1 MAVTPETLRLVD
13 GMRVQIDTTVDA
25 TAADLIRAWAAAWD
39 EVAGEWQAALADLV
53 AGTTGGHWPTRG
65 KVLRAERARRALE
78 VTEAA
83 LDQVVA
89 GSEARVLQAVPTLT
103 VSAADWS
110 ARIVASQ
117 LPPLLPAGAA
127 VAFNRVDPAAVTS
140 IVERTTEQIHALH
153 YPLQRD
159 AVREMKRTL
168 VRGVAV
174 GDNPRRAAGIML
186 QRTQGVFNGG
196 RNRALVIA
204 RTEMLSAHRAAS
216 READRA
222 NADVVGGWQWIA
234 SLDRR
239 TCPSCWAKHGTT
251 YPVDEDGP
259 NDHQQGRCTGIPVT
273 KSWTELGFNIDEPP
287 SVLADAEATFKGL
300 PEADQLAIMGR
311 ARLDLLNGGQA
322 SWADL
327 SRRRTTPGWRDSY
340 VPTPV
345 RDLQRA
351 AN

>member
-1 MAVTPETLRLVD
+1 VAVTPETLRMVD
-13 GMRVQIDTTVDA
+13 GMRVQIDATVDA

-39 EVAGEWQAALADLV
+39 EVAGEWAVALADLV

-83 LDQVVA
+83 LDAVA
-89 GSEARVLQAVPTLT
+89 ATSEARVLQSMPQLT
-103 VSAADWS
+103 ASAADWS

-127 VAFNRVDPAAVTS
+127 VAFNRVDPAAVTA

-153 YPLQRD
+153 RPLSRD

-174 GDNPRRAAGIML
+174 GDNPRRAASIML
-186 QRTQGVFNGG
+186 QRTQGAFNGG

-204 RTEMLSAHRAAS
+204 RTEMLDAHRAAS
-216 READRA
+216 REQDRA
-222 NADVVGGWQWIA
+222 NADVLGGWQWVA

-239 TCPSCWAKHGTT
+239 CCPSCWAKHGTT
-251 YPVDEDGP
+251 YPVDDEGP
-259 NDHQQGRCTGIPVT
+259 LDHQQGRCTGVPVT
-273 KSWTELGFNIDEPP
+273 KSWADLGFAIDEPP
-287 SVLADAEATFKGL
+287 SVLADAEATFKAL
-300 PEADQLAIMGR
+300 DPDAQVAIMGR
-311 ARLDLLNGGQA
+311 GRLDALSSGRA
-322 SWADL
+322 SWGDL
-327 SRRRTTPGWRDSY
+327 STRRRTDGWRDSFA
-340 VPTPV
+340 PTP
-345 RDLQRA
+345 LRA
-351 AN
+351 LV

>member
-13 GMRVQIDTTVDA
+13 GMRVQIDATVDA
-25 TAADLIRAWAAAWD
+25 TTADLIRAWAAAWD
-39 EVAGEWQAALADLV
+39 EVAGEWAIALADLV

-83 LDQVVA
+83 LNAVA
-89 GSEARVLQAVPTLT
+89 AQSEARVLQSMPALT
-103 VSAADWS
+103 ASAADWS

-127 VAFNRVDPAAVTS
+127 VAFNRVDPAAVTA

-186 QRTQGVFNGG
+186 GRTQGAFNGG

-204 RTEMLSAHRAAS
+204 RTELLDAHRAAS
-216 READRA
+216 REQDRA
-222 NADVVGGWQWIA
+222 NADVLAGWQWVA

-239 TCPSCWAKHGTT
+239 CCPSCWAKHGTT
-251 YPVDEDGP
+251 YPVEDAGP
-259 NDHQQGRCTGIPVT
+259 LDHQQGRCTGVPVT
-273 KSWTELGFNIDEPP
+273 KSWADLGFAIDEPP
-287 SVLADAEATFKGL
+287 SVLADAEATFKAL
-300 PEADQLAIMGR
+300 DPADQVAIMGR
-311 ARLDLLNGGQA
+311 GRLDALTSGRA
-322 SWADL
+322 SWGDL
-327 SRRRTTPGWRDSY
+327 STRRRTDGWRDSY
-340 VPTPV
+340 APTP
-345 RDLQRA
+345 LHA
-351 AN
+351 LA

>member
-1 MAVTPETLRLVD
+1 MVD
-13 GMRVQIDTTVDA
+13 GMRVQIDATVDA

-39 EVAGEWQAALADLV
+39 EVAGEWAVALADLV
-53 AGTTGGHWPTRG
+53 QNTTGGHWPTRG

-127 VAFNRVDPAAVTS
+127 VAFNRVDPAAVTA

-153 YPLQRD
+153 RPLSRD

-186 QRTQGVFNGG
+186 DRTQGAFNGG

-204 RTEMLSAHRAAS
+204 RTEMLDAHRAAS
-216 READRA
+216 REQDRA
-222 NADVVGGWQWIA
+222 NADVLGGWQWVA

-239 TCPSCWAKHGTT
+239 CCPSCWSKHGTT
-251 YPVDEDGP
+251 YPVEDEGP
-259 NDHQQGRCTGIPVT
+259 LDHQQGRCTGVPVT
-273 KSWTELGFNIDEPP
+273 KNWADLGFAIDEPP
-287 SVLADAEATFKGL
+287 SVLADAEATFKAL
-300 PEADQLAIMGR
+300 DPDTQVAIMGR
-311 ARLDLLNGGQA
+311 GRLDALTSGRV
-322 SWADL
+322 SWGDL
-327 SRRRTTPGWRDSY
+327 STRRVTDGWRDSY
-340 VPTPV
+340 APTP
-345 RDLQRA
+345 LRA
-351 AN
+351 LV

>member
-1 MAVTPETLRLVD
+1 VAVTPETLRMVD
-13 GMRVQIDTTVDA
+13 GMRVQIDATVDA

-53 AGTTGGHWPTRG
+53 QNTTGGHWPTRG

-78 VTEAA
+78 VTETA

-89 GSEARVLQAVPTLT
+89 ASEARVLQSMPTLT

-127 VAFNRVDPAAVTS
+127 VAFNRVDPAAVTA

-186 QRTQGVFNGG
+186 QRTQGAFNGG

-204 RTEMLSAHRAAS
+204 RTEMLDAHRAAS
-216 READRA
+216 REQDRA
-222 NADVVGGWQWIA
+222 NADVVAGWQWVA

-239 TCPSCWAKHGTT
+239 CCPSCWSKHGTT
-251 YPVDEDGP
+251 YGVEDEGP
-259 NDHQQGRCTGIPVT
+259 LDHQQGRCTGVPVT
-273 KSWTELGFNIDEPP
+273 KSWADLGFAIDEPP
-287 SVLADAEATFKGL
+287 SVLADAEATFKAL
-300 PEADQLAIMGR
+300 DPDAQLAIMGR
-311 ARLDLLNGGQA
+311 GRLDALTSGRA
-322 SWADL
+322 SWGDL
-327 SRRRTTPGWRDSY
+327 STRRRTDGWRDSY
-340 VPTPV
+340 APTP
-345 RDLQRA
+345 LHA
-351 AN
+351 LA